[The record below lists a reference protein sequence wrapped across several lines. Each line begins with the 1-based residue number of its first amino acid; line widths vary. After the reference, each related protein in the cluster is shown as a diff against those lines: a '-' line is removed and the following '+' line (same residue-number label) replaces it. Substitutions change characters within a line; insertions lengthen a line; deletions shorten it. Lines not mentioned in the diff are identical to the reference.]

1 MLELNFM
8 EKASCRYCKREI
20 QKDIK
25 RCPYCG
31 TLSPT
36 VTIKE
41 ILKIIFIILFI
52 MFIYSYLKK

>member
-1 MLELNFM
+1 M
-8 EKASCRYCKREI
+8 EKANCRYCKREI